1 MDTTQILTIL
11 GGKAKGANLLATIK
25 AGLPPRAIAALAQRA
40 GVARTVILQKLDI
53 SESTLARRARA
64 RQKLTIQES
73 DRLVRMARVYA
84 YATEVFGSEEKA
96 RLWMQHPIRALNFT
110 APFDYL
116 DTEEGARQ
124 VEATLSHLEHG
135 VFS

>member
-1 MDTTQILTIL
+1 MDTTQILIFL
-11 GGKAKGANLLATIK
+11 GGSSKSANLLATIK
-25 AGLPPRAIAALAQRA
+25 AGLPPRAIAALAKRA

-53 SESTLARRARA
+53 SESTLARRTRT

-73 DRLVRMARVYA
+73 DRLVRMARIYA
-84 YATEVFGSEEKA
+84 YATEVFSSEEKA
-96 RLWMQHPIRALNFT
+96 RRWMQHPIRALNFT
-110 APFDYL
+110 PPFDYL

-124 VEATLSHLEHG
+124 VEAALSHLEHG

>member
-1 MDTTQILTIL
+1 MDAVQILILL
-11 GGKAKGANLLATIK
+11 GGKSKQGNLLAAIK
-25 AGLPPRAIAALAQRA
+25 AGLPPRAIAALAERA
-40 GVARTVILQKLDI
+40 GVARTVLLQKLDI
-53 SESTLARRARA
+53 SESTLARRARS
-64 RQKLTIQES
+64 RQKLTPQES

-84 YATEVFGSEEKA
+84 YATEVFGSEDKA

-124 VEATLSHLEHG
+124 IEAVLSHLEHG